1 MSSNTSSFVRFNN
14 EDKPE
19 FYRELNKRI
28 NKYFKDN
35 NISKH
40 ANLEMK
46 IKTGFMLCLYF
57 LPLLFLLTGAVSS
70 FWPMMTAWIIMGF
83 GMSGIGLSVMHDA
96 NHGAYSKNKKV
107 NKLVGSVIL
116 FIGGYAANWIIQ
128 HNVLHHSFTNVH
140 GHDED
145 IDKGIIRMSPNQDRK
160 SFFRF
165 QAFYAPFLYALL
177 TLVWLVAKDYV
188 QLVRYNQ
195 LGLLEK
201 QGLTFGSALAQI
213 LAHKAIYIVVTL
225 VLPIVLISLPWGQV
239 VFGFLIMH
247 FISGIILAFI
257 FQPAHVI
264 EETDFFVPDEHASVE
279 NSWAI
284 HQLKT
289 TSNFARKSKLFSWYV
304 GGLNYQIE
312 HHLFPHICHIHYKNI
327 APIVKQTAQEFN
339 VPYHEHETFYGAL
352 KSHFTLL
359 HKLGT
364 GEYDRELELAN
375 AA

>member
-1 MSSNTSSFVRFNN
+1 MSSNTSNFVRFNN
-14 EDKPE
+14 ENKPE

-28 NKYFKDN
+28 NKYFKEN

-57 LPLLFLLTGAVSS
+57 LPLLFLLTGMVSS
-70 FWPMMTAWIIMGF
+70 FWPMMAAWVIMGF

-96 NHGAYSKNKKV
+96 NHGAYSKSKKV
-107 NKLVGSVIL
+107 NRIIGSVIL
-116 FIGGYAANWIIQ
+116 FIGGYATNWIIQ

-165 QAFYAPFLYALL
+165 QAFYAPVLYSLL

-201 QGLTFGSALAQI
+201 QGLTFTSALFQI
-213 LAHKAIYIVVTL
+213 LVHKIIYIIVTL
-225 VLPIVLISLPWGQV
+225 VLPIMLIDLPWGQI

-247 FISGIILAFI
+247 FISGLILAFI

-264 EETDFFVPDEHASVE
+264 EETDFFVPDENSSVE

-339 VPYHEHETFYGAL
+339 VPYHEHETFLGAL

-364 GEYDRELELAN
+364 GEYDRELALAN